1 MPSLARTTELPGAQL
16 SLPLVGMEDSVALQT
31 LPTFA
36 DCRRAAVHRWYP
48 MVVGFSRTGVS
59 TAIAESRLG
68 PADLVL
74 DPFVGSGTTCV
85 VAKAMG
91 IPSMGIE
98 AHPFLALAARV
109 KTAWDVAGGSRAD
122 LPRMAED
129 LANQAR
135 ARSKSADAPPVPDF
149 VRKLYPQDGALA
161 ELYSL
166 RDVINESLQSEVAVR
181 EFMVLAL
188 ARAALDATPSKIDGV
203 YIAPTTHKRS
213 HLPPLTAF
221 TRRVGVMERDLRLV
235 LRCCANAPARILEGD
250 ARDMPSAPTESVTLV
265 FTSPPYL
272 NNFDYA
278 EMTRLELYLLGMATS
293 WADIS
298 QRVRSRLVTSAT
310 TQVSRTKDG
319 SPTPD
324 PELPAAVRG
333 TVQALSAQLAELRL
347 TKAGR
352 KDYDLTVII
361 YFNDMLKVLREIHR
375 ILRPGG
381 VCRMIVGDSALY
393 GVHVPTDDLLSTIAA
408 QTGFGRVSSRALR
421 RRGHRWV
428 LPRRA
433 CVPLRES
440 EITLWK

>member
-1 MPSLARTTELPGAQL
+1 MAVTMPDLPANQLRLSLAGVESADDPQR
-16 SLPLVGMEDSVALQT
+16 

-59 TAIAESRLG
+59 TAIADGHLG
-68 PADLVL
+68 PTDLIL
-74 DPFVGSGTTCV
+74 DPFVGCGTTCV
-85 VAKAMG
+85 AAKAMG
-91 IPSMGIE
+91 VPSMGIE
-98 AHPFLALAARV
+98 AHPFLALASRV
-109 KTAWDVAGGSRAD
+109 KTAWDVAGDTGTG
-122 LPRMAED
+122 LQQMAED
-129 LANQAR
+129 LASRAR
-135 ARSKSADAPPVPDF
+135 ARSKPTDAPPAPDF
-149 VRKLYPQDGALA
+149 VRKLYPQDGALGD
-161 ELYSL
+161 LYAL
-166 RDVINESLQSEVAVR
+166 RDVINEDLQGEVAVR
-181 EFMVLAL
+181 EFMTLAL
-188 ARAALDATPSKIDGV
+188 ARAAHDATPSKIDGV
-203 YIAPTTHKRS
+203 YVAPTTHKRS

-221 TRRVGVMERDLRLV
+221 RHRVGLMERDLRLV
-235 LRCCANAPARILEGD
+235 LRRCANARAHIIEGD
-250 ARDMPSAPTESVTLV
+250 ARDMSCAPTEGVALV

-310 TQVSRTKDG
+310 TQVSRAKNG
-319 SPTPD
+319 PLAPD
-324 PELPAAVRG
+324 PQLPATVRD
-333 TVQALSAQLAELRL
+333 TVQGLSAQLAELRL

-352 KDYDLTVII
+352 KDYDLTVIA
-361 YFNDMLKVLREIHR
+361 YFNDMLRVLREIHR
-375 ILRPGG
+375 VLRPGG

-393 GVHVPTDDLLSTIAA
+393 GVHVPTDDLLCAIASE
-408 QTGFGRVSSRALR
+408 TGFGRVTSRALR
-421 RRGHRWV
+421 QRGHRWV